1 MLPHQFFKLLSDETR
16 VRCVLLIER
25 EQCLSVGELTEAL
38 QESQPK
44 ISRHLAQLR
53 SNGILVDIRQG
64 QWVFY
69 RFSNELPGW
78 MRKLIGNLVASQC
91 LAGMYQKDVERLHAI
106 SGRPVC
112 CQGM

>member
-25 EQCLSVGELTEAL
+25 EKCLSVGELTEAL

-53 SNGILVDIRQG
+53 SSGMLVDVRQG

-69 RFSNELPGW
+69 RLSKELPGW
-78 MRKLIGNLVASQC
+78 MKKLIDNLVDSEC
-91 LAGMYQKDVERLHAI
+91 LTKLYQKDVERLHAI
-106 SGRPVC
+106 SERPVC
-112 CQGM
+112 CQDV

>member
-16 VRCVLLIER
+16 VRCLMLIIR
-25 EQCLSVGELTEAL
+25 EECLSVGELTQAL

-53 SNGILVDIRQG
+53 SSGILIDVRQG

-69 RFSNELPGW
+69 RRAADLPGW
-78 MRKLIGNLVASQC
+78 MNKLIDDLVASNC
-91 LAGMYQKDVERLHAI
+91 LKNEYQQDIDRLNAI
-106 SGRPVC
+106 QARPVC
-112 CQGM
+112 CQ

>member
-16 VRCVLLIER
+16 VRCLMLIAR
-25 EQCLSVGELTEAL
+25 EGKVCVAELTQAL

-53 SNGILVDIRQG
+53 SQGILVDERQG

-69 RFSNELPGW
+69 QLSTELPGW
-78 MRKLIGNLVASQC
+78 MNKLIEDLVASNC
-91 LAGMYQKDVERLHAI
+91 LKNEYQQDLSRLQAMN
-106 SGRPVC
+106 RAAC
-112 CQGM
+112 C

>member
-16 VRCVLLIER
+16 VRCLMLIER
-25 EQCLSVGELTEAL
+25 EECLSVGELTEAL

-53 SNGILVDIRQG
+53 SSGVLVDVRQG

-69 RFSNELPGW
+69 RLSAELPGW
-78 MRKLIGNLVASQC
+78 MKKLIDDLVASNC
-91 LAGMYQKDVERLHAI
+91 LKTEYRQDIERLHAI
-106 SGRPVC
+106 QARPVC
-112 CQGM
+112 CQ

>member
-16 VRCVLLIER
+16 VRCLMLIMR
-25 EQCLSVGELTEAL
+25 EECLSVGELTHAL

-53 SNGILVDIRQG
+53 SSGMLVDVRQG

-69 RFSNELPGW
+69 RLSDDLPGW
-78 MRKLIGNLVASQC
+78 MNKLIEDLVASNC
-91 LAGMYQKDVERLHAI
+91 LRTEYLQDIERIQAM
-106 SGRPVC
+106 SNRPVC
-112 CQGM
+112 CV

>member
-16 VRCVLLIER
+16 VRCLMLIER
-25 EQCLSVGELTEAL
+25 ETCLSVGELTEAL

-53 SNGILVDIRQG
+53 SSGILVDVRQG

-69 RFSNELPGW
+69 RLSDQLPGW
-78 MRKLIGNLVASQC
+78 MKKLIDDLVASNC
-91 LAGMYQKDVERLHAI
+91 LKTEYQKDIERLKAMQV
-106 SGRPVC
+106 RPVC
-112 CQGM
+112 CQ

>member
-16 VRCVLLIER
+16 VRCLMLVAR
-25 EQCLSVGELTEAL
+25 EGETCVGDLAHAL

-53 SNGILVDIRQG
+53 SHGILLDTRQG

-69 RFSNELPGW
+69 KLSDTLPGW
-78 MRKLIGNLVASQC
+78 TKKLIEDLVASHC
-91 LAGMYQKDVERLHAI
+91 LKQEYQQDISRLHDKNRVA
-106 SGRPVC
+106 C
-112 CQGM
+112 C

>member
-16 VRCVLLIER
+16 VRCLMLIIR
-25 EQCLSVGELTEAL
+25 EECLSVGELTQAL

-53 SNGILVDIRQG
+53 SSGILIDVRQG

-69 RFSNELPGW
+69 RRAADLPGW
-78 MRKLIGNLVASQC
+78 MNKLIDDLVASNC
-91 LAGMYQKDVERLHAI
+91 LKTEYQKDIDRLNAI
-106 SGRPVC
+106 QARPVC
-112 CQGM
+112 CQ

>member
-16 VRCVLLIER
+16 VRCLLLIMR
-25 EQCLSVGELTEAL
+25 AQCLSVGELTEAL

-53 SNGILVDIRQG
+53 GSGLLVDIRQG

-69 RFSNELPGW
+69 RLANELPGW
-78 MRKLIGNLVASQC
+78 MRKLIDDLVASNC
-91 LAGMYQKDVERLHAI
+91 LRSEYQQDLDRLLAAEN
-106 SGRPVC
+106 RPVC
-112 CQGM
+112 CV

>member
-16 VRCVLLIER
+16 VRCLMLIER
-25 EQCLSVGELTEAL
+25 EECLSVGELTEAL

-53 SNGILVDIRQG
+53 SSGVLVDARQG

-69 RFSNELPGW
+69 RLSAELPGW
-78 MRKLIGNLVASQC
+78 MKKLIDDLVASNC
-91 LAGMYQKDVERLHAI
+91 LKTEYQQDIERLHAI
-106 SGRPVC
+106 QARPVC
-112 CQGM
+112 CQ